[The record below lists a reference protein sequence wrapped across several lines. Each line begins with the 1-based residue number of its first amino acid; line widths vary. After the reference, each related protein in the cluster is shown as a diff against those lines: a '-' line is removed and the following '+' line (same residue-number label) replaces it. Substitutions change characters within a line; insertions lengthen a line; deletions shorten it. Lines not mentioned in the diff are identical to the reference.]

1 MELLRRLKIINSMT
15 EPELQERIELF
26 RSNRQINP
34 VIFNEEGVFV
44 LSLYKVQRESPL
56 FKKGE
61 KNTIDSVSQ
70 RDDFFETVIFT
81 ENELDALEKYISF
94 ENFTLKKEIRD
105 FAELQDVKKKNLS
118 LTQNIPNDFNID
130 EVSFMDIKKYQ
141 NYLDHL
147 AHVKMIKT
155 KTSKIVKDKFDVI
168 NSANVN
174 TSAIFS
180 NVGYIVKGFEGKYID
195 LSKGD
200 RTFIKNFM
208 DDQIKSG
215 AYKITMKETLP
226 LYKESIKEIITIGN
240 GLLELTNNKIKIRS
254 FSRNIL
260 GTERKTLE
268 SCWQLYFEKYLRVM
282 LMHYK
287 EFYSQFIFKEMKG
300 YEKESRPDFLAVDL
314 YNNID
319 IIEIKTHRTI
329 LFRKEQGRDSY
340 YPSHELNKSIFQL
353 NKYMDLRS
361 ANIDTSKIDNKYTKS
376 LIENEKIYR
385 PRGILIISSQDH
397 ITSEKIDEDIL
408 VRLEKELKKLKTT
421 YNNIDI
427 ILFDELLKNL
437 ENYVSYLEISLE
449 K

>member
-1 MELLRRLKIINSMT
+1 MT

>member
-1 MELLRRLKIINSMT
+1 MTGTELK
-15 EPELQERIELF
+15 EKIELF
-26 RSNRQINP
+26 KVNRQIDP
-34 VIFNEEGVFV
+34 VILNKSGVFV
-44 LSLYKVQRESPL
+44 LNLYKVQRESPL

-70 RDDFFETVIFT
+70 RDDFFEAVIFT
-81 ENELDALEKYISF
+81 ENELDTLEKYISF
-94 ENFTLKKEIRD
+94 ENFTLKREIKD
-105 FAELQDVKKKNLS
+105 FAELQDIKKKNLS
-118 LTQNIPNDFNID
+118 LTQNIPDDFNID
-130 EVSFMDIKKYQ
+130 EVSFIDIRKYQ

-147 AHVKMIKT
+147 AHVKMIKA
-155 KTSKIVKDKFDVI
+155 KTSKIVKDKFDVV

-180 NVGYIVKGFEGKYID
+180 NVGYIVKGFEGKYLD

-215 AYKITMKETLP
+215 VYKITMKETLP

-240 GLLELTNNKIKIRS
+240 GLLELTNNKTKIKS

-260 GTERKTLE
+260 GIERKTLE

-287 EFYSQFIFKEMKG
+287 EFYSQFVFKEMKG

-361 ANIDTSKIDNKYTKS
+361 ANIDTSKIENKYTKS

-397 ITSEKIDEDIL
+397 ITTEKIDEEIL
-408 VRLEKELKKLKTT
+408 VRLEKEIKKLKTT

-427 ILFDELLKNL
+427 VLFDELLKNL